1 MLPAEGV
8 LQAANRWVT
17 LLGTGDSVSHVWA
30 VLRSSPNLTDVSVTQ
45 YATALD
51 WLSIHGLVTQDRLIH
66 PGGIGIEG
74 RSALYAQLIESMA
87 PPWLLDADILISNSE
102 DLPFDAE
109 RLAQTFGVGAETAFA
124 AIMGV
129 QRKVDLDARER
140 LGLAGEVALIAALE
154 ARWPGST
161 VHVST
166 FDDSAGYDVQ
176 LMLPSRSWHLEVKT
190 TTRRGRLTIHL
201 TRNEYATSRRDDSW
215 ALVLIGLDAAG
226 DLAAIATL
234 RGDTLRT
241 QVPRNVSPRG
251 RWEVAAID
259 LSPAD
264 LIRGLVLAD
273 TIEESLTAG
282 KGAAEFAWLP

>member
-8 LQAANRWVT
+8 LQAANRWIT

-51 WLSIHGLVTQDRLIH
+51 WLSIHGLVTQGRLIH
-66 PGGIGIEG
+66 AGDTRIEA
-74 RSALYAQLIESMA
+74 RSALFAQLIESIA
-87 PPWLLDADILISNSE
+87 PPWLLDADVLLSNAD

-109 RLAQTFGVGAETAFA
+109 RLAQTFGLDGETAFA
-124 AIMGV
+124 TIMGV
-129 QRKVDLDARER
+129 QRKVDLDARAR

-166 FDDSAGYDVQ
+166 FADSAGYDDQ
-176 LMLPSRSWHLEVKT
+176 LTRRSRSWHLEVKT
-190 TTRRGRLTIHL
+190 TARRGRLTIHL
-201 TRNEYATSRRDDSW
+201 SRNEYATSRRDDSW
-215 ALVLIGLDAAG
+215 VLVLVGLDEGGNLVA
-226 DLAAIATL
+226 LATL
-234 RGDTLRT
+234 RGDTLPAR
-241 QVPRNVSPRG
+241 VPRNVSPRG
-251 RWEVAAID
+251 HWEAAAID
-259 LSPAD
+259 LAPSD

-273 TIEESLTAG
+273 AIEESLTMSRDS
-282 KGAAEFAWLP
+282 AEFAWLP